1 MVYFVENIQYAYVRY
16 GDWRNF
22 VEHCDLPEAEFPQED
37 EIEGWPRFEPLSKQ
51 MQSPDVDTRAE
62 RDILSLEEILSNS
75 ISVQAFFG
83 YSKCRLCGEVVLME
97 GIRSLIQ
104 HYGIRHTRL
113 FTSSFSWVGCIKVV
127 IVDIHEF
134 YEHYYKV
141 HTMTECLTTVLDCT
155 DQIHRTMWSMAL
167 MAWFS
172 AVHCLPIKPEEFVQ
186 AEEEKNYVGPL
197 GGYTDGT
204 SEKHKRALR
213 RAIRKFKDMMLPR
226 AEVYCRD
233 AWETAKTVRL
243 EKERLKKEEEERA
256 RREQEREQ
264 ELRALRRAN
273 EEAELEAARKLQE
286 ELRGRKGPQ
295 PMPEEELTSK
305 KSWVDQCE
313 EERKKRMLEARY
325 VPSSRDQLSLS
336 GSEEE
341 EKTSEESDSSD
352 EPEKE
357 KKSKKKKKEPSPK
370 FSEEEEEKGEEWKKV
385 SKKRKKKSA
394 SKSPKAKCGEDKTRP
409 KEVNSG
415 DSACSTEATGCD
427 GSEAGPSRGRRGAAR
442 PGPSTELQDEF
453 ADEELSVNRQEA
465 NARLVD
471 PRRQQN
477 EDEARR
483 LLDEDDDD
491 VQMVDD

>member
-1 MVYFVENIQYAYVRY
+1 
-16 GDWRNF
+16 
-22 VEHCDLPEAEFPQED
+22 
-37 EIEGWPRFEPLSKQ
+37 
-51 MQSPDVDTRAE
+51 
-62 RDILSLEEILSNS
+62 
-75 ISVQAFFG
+75 
-83 YSKCRLCGEVVLME
+83 
-97 GIRSLIQ
+97 
-104 HYGIRHTRL
+104 
-113 FTSSFSWVGCIKVV
+113 
-127 IVDIHEF
+127 
-134 YEHYYKV
+134 
-141 HTMTECLTTVLDCT
+141 
-155 DQIHRTMWSMAL
+155 
-167 MAWFS
+167 
-172 AVHCLPIKPEEFVQ
+172 
-186 AEEEKNYVGPL
+186 
-197 GGYTDGT
+197 
-204 SEKHKRALR
+204 
-213 RAIRKFKDMMLPR
+213 MMIPR
-226 AEVYCRD
+226 AEVYRRD

-243 EKERLKKEEEERA
+243 EKERIRKEEEERA

-264 ELRALRRAN
+264 ELRALRRAA
-273 EEAELEAARKLQE
+273 EEAELEAARKLQA

-295 PMPEEELTSK
+295 PTPEEELMSK
-305 KSWVDQCE
+305 KSWADQCE

-336 GSEEE
+336 GSDE

-352 EPEKE
+352 ETEKE

-394 SKSPKAKCGEDKTRP
+394 SKSPKAKCGEDKKLP
-409 KEVNSG
+409 KEVNRG
-415 DSACSTEATGCD
+415 DSACSTEATGDD

-483 LLDEDDDD
+483 LLDDDD